1 MNPVEM
7 EIWTY
12 FLGNTGQK
20 VEDKVEI
27 EWKKNR
33 NDQADY
39 HSEALEA
46 RIDCQGSDICGIRR
60 RSALNNFSRACSSF
74 Q

>member
-1 MNPVEM
+1 M

-20 VEDKVEI
+20 VEEKVEI

-39 HSEALEA
+39 HSTRSTRSSDRLPRVGHLWNPAKVGLE
-46 RIDCQGSDICGIRR
+46 
-60 RSALNNFSRACSSF
+60 
-74 Q
+74 